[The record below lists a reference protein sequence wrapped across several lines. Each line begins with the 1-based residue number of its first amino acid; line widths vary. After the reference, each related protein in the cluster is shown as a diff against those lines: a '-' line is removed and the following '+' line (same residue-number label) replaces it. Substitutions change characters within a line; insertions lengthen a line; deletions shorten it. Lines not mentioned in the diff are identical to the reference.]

1 MISRHGF
8 RAAQPL
14 KQVRKSPAP
23 NLQSHLQPSR
33 LRARFA
39 STNFADQVPKEELP
53 SDFSQPIRHYASQ
66 PARSGASAT
75 FLYTLGAAAVAGGGY
90 YAYSSGSSSKV
101 PSPPQPS
108 AIASAA
114 KEKAAETIGSTPN
127 KAFTGGDQG
136 FLSLK
141 LESVEQVSHNTKR
154 MRFSL
159 PDSNDVS
166 GMQVASALVTKYKGP
181 EMEKPVIRP
190 YTPVS
195 DESEKGYLDLL
206 VKRYEGGPMSMHLH
220 DMAPGQRLDFKGPIP
235 KYQWDENKHDSIA
248 MIAGG
253 TGITPY
259 VLPQIPSLTH
269 HLLLHTTYRTY
280 DTKPWRFLLLLQ
292 HVPTHPRHLQQPQ

>member
-1 MISRHGF
+1 MISRHVF

-23 NLQSHLQPSR
+23 NLQSHLPPSR

-39 STNFADQVPKEELP
+39 STNYADQVPKEDLP

-90 YAYSSGSSSKV
+90 YAYSSNSTKA
-101 PSPPQPS
+101 PNPPQPS

-114 KEKAAETIGSTPN
+114 KEKAAAAKEKAADTTSSTPN

-166 GMQVASALVTKYKGP
+166 GMQVASALITKYKGP

-195 DESEKGYLDLL
+195 DESERGYLDLL

-220 DMAPGQRLDFKGPIP
+220 NMAPGQRLDFKGPIP
-235 KYQWDENKHDSIA
+235 KYPWDENKHDSIA
-248 MIAGG
+248 LIAGG

-259 VLPQIPSLTH
+259 VPPQVTP
-269 HLLLHTTYRTY
+269 
-280 DTKPWRFLLLLQ
+280 P
-292 HVPTHPRHLQQPQ
+292 

>member
-1 MISRHGF
+1 MISRHAF

-14 KQVRKSPAP
+14 KQVCKPPAL
-23 NLQSHLQPSR
+23 NLQPHLQPLR

-39 STNFADQVPKEELP
+39 STNPADQIPKEDLP

-66 PARSGASAT
+66 PSRSGASAT
-75 FLYTLGAAAVAGGGY
+75 FIYALGAAAVAGGGY
-90 YAYSSGSSSKV
+90 YAYSSGFKA
-101 PSPPQPS
+101 PNPPQPS
-108 AIASAA
+108 AIASAV
-114 KEKAAETIGSTPN
+114 KEKTASTVSSTPN

-166 GMQVASALVTKYKGP
+166 GMQVASALITKYKGP

-195 DESEKGYLDLL
+195 DEGERGYLDLL

-235 KYQWDENKHDSIA
+235 KYPWDENKHDSVA
-248 MIAGG
+248 LIAGG

-259 VLPQIPSLTH
+259 VLPQSLLCPICVELFGSH
-269 HLLLHTTYRTY
+269 GSY
-280 DTKPWRFLLLLQ
+280 
-292 HVPTHPRHLQQPQ
+292 